1 MPISNTDLQ
10 ELAKVSLDE
19 YLRNLPVDQIAVER
33 PFLKKLMQGRKSLLG
48 AKQNVVENIRKEHGS
63 NFTWA
68 FGEETVKFNKRN
80 TTEQASFP
88 WRRAVDG
95 LYIDYDR
102 LFSNGIKVRE
112 GGARGF
118 QLEYNER
125 VQLINLLD
133 EQLEVL
139 REGFLNKLD
148 LELHRDGSH
157 GADAVVGL
165 DIHVH
170 VPPYE
175 TNILRNLFGREN
187 VTVFERQSKT
197 TITPEQEYDRLCA
210 KYGHEVVA
218 KVFGED
224 DGDRLMEIVE
234 GLMSEKV
241 IPEEPQIE
249 KTPEVEIETKGAKK
263 R

>member
-1 MPISNTDLQ
+1 MNHK
-10 ELAKVSLDE
+10 ELIHSDF
-19 YLRNLPVDQIAVER
+19 QIKEVE
-33 PFLKKLMQGRKSLLG
+33 
-48 AKQNVVENIRKEHGS
+48 
-63 NFTWA
+63 
-68 FGEETVKFNKRN
+68 
-80 TTEQASFP
+80 
-88 WRRAVDG
+88 
-95 LYIDYDR
+95 
-102 LFSNGIKVRE
+102 
-112 GGARGF
+112 
-118 QLEYNER
+118 
-125 VQLINLLD
+125 
-133 EQLEVL
+133 
-139 REGFLNKLD
+139 
-148 LELHRDGSH
+148 
-157 GADAVVGL
+157 AVVRR
-165 DIHVH
+165 DAFTTIHVH

-249 KTPEVEIETKGAKK
+249 KTPEVEMETKGAKK

>member
-1 MPISNTDLQ
+1 MNNSMNNK
-10 ELAKVSLDE
+10 ELIHSDF
-19 YLRNLPVDQIAVER
+19 QIKEVE
-33 PFLKKLMQGRKSLLG
+33 
-48 AKQNVVENIRKEHGS
+48 
-63 NFTWA
+63 
-68 FGEETVKFNKRN
+68 
-80 TTEQASFP
+80 
-88 WRRAVDG
+88 
-95 LYIDYDR
+95 
-102 LFSNGIKVRE
+102 
-112 GGARGF
+112 
-118 QLEYNER
+118 
-125 VQLINLLD
+125 
-133 EQLEVL
+133 
-139 REGFLNKLD
+139 
-148 LELHRDGSH
+148 
-157 GADAVVGL
+157 AVVRR
-165 DIHVH
+165 DAFTTIHVH

-234 GLMSEKV
+234 GLMSEKASSQ
-241 IPEEPQIE
+241 EPQIE